1 MQNLNFPAFQ
11 FRFKNIENKPY
22 IFDIIRK
29 KFVLITP
36 EEWVRQHTVHFLVEI
51 LQYPKNYINVEKQL
65 TINNLVKRYDIVV
78 YLPNGKIFLLVECKA
93 PEIAITQKTFDQIA
107 QYNFILQA
115 DNLML
120 TNGLNQYFC
129 NMDFE
134 NKKYLFLKEL
144 PSYPRYI

>member
-29 KFVLITP
+29 KFVLVTP
-36 EEWVRQHTVHFLVEI
+36 EEWVRQHTVHFLIEN
-51 LQYPKNYINVEKQL
+51 LKYPKNYINVEKQL

-120 TNGLNQYFC
+120 TNGLNHYFC
-129 NMDFE
+129 TMNLE
-134 NKKYLFLKEL
+134 QKKYLFLKEL
-144 PSYPRYI
+144 PSYPSF